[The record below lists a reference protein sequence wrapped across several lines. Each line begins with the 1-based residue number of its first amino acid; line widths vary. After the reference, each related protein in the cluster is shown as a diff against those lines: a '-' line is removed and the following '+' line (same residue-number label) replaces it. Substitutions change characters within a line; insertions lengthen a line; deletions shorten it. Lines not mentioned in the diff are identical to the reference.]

1 MQLPGLVHK
10 IAMFPHLF
18 NGFKNILETNEQT
31 KEAILHLN
39 LKKNSKLLKETDK
52 RVHATANVK
61 LTIN

>member
-1 MQLPGLVHK
+1 
-10 IAMFPHLF
+10 MFPHLF